1 MGILFCFFLC
11 YFIALIISPII
22 SKFCSY
28 NKRSFF
34 FLKRFCPFI
43 KLIRIFC
50 LHSMYTIGYILY
62 QPLFK
67 LTFNSYISHLYKF
80 YSYYIAFNLI
90 CKDSLSETFNPPIV
104 ISLCT
109 PLKFP
114 HITCSIVY

>member
-80 YSYYIAFNLI
+80 YSYY
-90 CKDSLSETFNPPIV
+90 
-104 ISLCT
+104 
-109 PLKFP
+109 
-114 HITCSIVY
+114 H